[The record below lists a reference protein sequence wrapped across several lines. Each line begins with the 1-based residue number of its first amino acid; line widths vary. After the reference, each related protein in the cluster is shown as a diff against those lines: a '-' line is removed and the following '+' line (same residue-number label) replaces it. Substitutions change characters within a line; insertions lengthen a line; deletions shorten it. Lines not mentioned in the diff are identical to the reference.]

1 MQENYLIQIKKDLQ
15 QITNML
21 ILNGTLTE
29 CPGLIHGKI
38 GISIFFFHYAQYTN
52 NMLFADYA
60 MDLINGTLG
69 QLHVNSQANYG
80 KGIAGIGVGFNYMI
94 QNNFL
99 DIEDDI
105 CEDFDG
111 RMYRAVKYD
120 PWPDFSQYNGL
131 TGYGRYWM
139 TRLNYPTSTIQAR
152 ECLTYIVKLIEE
164 NLPNISV
171 NEQIDVY
178 CFLYDLQ
185 EISGFDYCTK
195 LLEQCRRIWGIQ
207 SPDSI
212 WTIPRLKESIV
223 SNIVCAYQY
232 SHYFHETVQE
242 KIDIFLKQIPN
253 LDMEKAPTG
262 TGLLNGYAG
271 EGMIRLTALKE
282 VNIAWVNLL

>member
-29 CPGLIHGKI
+29 CPGLVHGKI
-38 GISIFFFHYAQYTN
+38 GIAIFFFHYAQYTN

-139 TRLNYPTSTIQAR
+139 TRLNYPIPTIQAR

-164 NLPNISV
+164 NTLTVFISR
-171 NEQIDVY
+171 EEEAEELLWQIKHQGYTKSGMRKAGQY
-178 CFLYDLQ
+178 CVQLYENDIEKLQ
-185 EISGFDYCTK
+185 GAGMLRLISEDIEDFYE
-195 LLEQCRRIWGIQ
+195 LV
-207 SPDSI
+207 DSG
-212 WTIPRLKESIV
+212 
-223 SNIVCAYQY
+223 QY
-232 SHYFHETVQE
+232 SEE
-242 KIDIFLKQIPN
+242 MG
-253 LDMEKAPTG
+253 LDLGIEF
-262 TGLLNGYAG
+262 
-271 EGMIRLTALKE
+271 GMAVLM
-282 VNIAWVNLL
+282 